1 MTEESTMRLEIKHL
15 RKLYGKKVALDD
27 FSVAIDRGIYGILG
41 ANGAG
46 KTTLMNILTDNVR
59 RDGGEILWEGEEILK
74 MGERYRRQV
83 GYMPQEQIC
92 YPQFCAREFLE
103 YMAVLKGLAVKEAG
117 VREHIDELL
126 EKVHLADVQM
136 DKVGSFS
143 GGMRRRLLLAQ
154 AMLGEPNLIILDE
167 PTAGLDPRERIAM
180 RNMIV
185 ELARDRVILLA
196 THIAADIECVAN
208 SVIIIKEGRVLRNA
222 PPAVLMKEVLPH
234 VREIICTYEEMA
246 DYQKNYKVGN
256 IMQRSDGILL
266 HVIEQEEIGNDSPAS
281 IVTMD
286 DVYLYYCEQG
296 LE

>member
-208 SVIIIKEGRVLRNA
+208 SVIIIKEGKVLRNA

-234 VREIICTYEEMA
+234 VREIVCTYEEMA
-246 DYQKNYKVGN
+246 DYQKNYRVGN

-266 HVIEQEEIGNDSPAS
+266 HVIEQEEVGKDSPAS

>member
-1 MTEESTMRLEIKHL
+1 MTEESTMRLEIRHL
-15 RKLYGKKVALDD
+15 RKSYGKKVALDD

-59 RDGGEILWEGEEILK
+59 RDSGEILWEGEEILK

-92 YPQFCAREFLE
+92 YPQFYAREFLE

-117 VREHIDELL
+117 VREHIDQLL
-126 EKVHLADVQM
+126 EKVHLANVQM
-136 DKVGSFS
+136 DRVGSFS
-143 GGMRRRLLLAQ
+143 GGMKRRLLLAQ
-154 AMLGEPNLIILDE
+154 AMLGEPDLIILDE

-185 ELARDRVILLA
+185 ELARDRIILLA

-234 VREIICTYEEMA
+234 VREIVCTYEEMA

-266 HVIEQEEIGNDSPAS
+266 HVIEQEETGNDSPAS

>member
-1 MTEESTMRLEIKHL
+1 MAVEGAMRLEIEHL
-15 RKLYGKKVALDD
+15 KKSYGKKVALDD
-27 FSVAIDRGIYGILG
+27 FSVSIDCGIYGILG

-46 KTTLMNILTDNVR
+46 KTTLMNLLTDNIK
-59 RDGGEILWEGEEILK
+59 RDAGRILWEGEEILEL
-74 MGERYRRQV
+74 GETYRRQV

-92 YPQFCAREFLE
+92 YPQFYAREFLE
-103 YMAVLKGLAVKEAG
+103 YMAVLKGLNVKETG
-117 VREHIDELL
+117 VRKRIDELL
-126 EKVHLADVQM
+126 EKVHLTGVQTER
-136 DKVGSFS
+136 VGGFS
-143 GGMRRRLLLAQ
+143 GGMKRRLLLAQ

-246 DYQKNYKVGN
+246 EYQGNYKVGN

-266 HVIEQEEIGNDSPAS
+266 HVIEREKTEHNDPAT

-286 DVYLYYCEQG
+286 DVYLYYCEQ
-296 LE
+296 

>member
-208 SVIIIKEGRVLRNA
+208 SVIIIKEGKVLRNA

-246 DYQKNYKVGN
+246 DYQKNYRVGN

-266 HVIEQEEIGNDSPAS
+266 HVIEQEEVGNDSPAS